1 MCDNCVKAGRMT
13 QSEADEQK
21 ELFASLLGAPETL
34 FAGPPEMTAEDMMMM
49 QLLSNPDS
57 GNVIISK
64 FLGVMAQA
72 GWTPAVVKNQTTG
85 ETAIAY
91 VHVSGEGG
99 AHPVC
104 VIPETAAKAIA
115 EMPEL

>member
-13 QSEADEQK
+13 QSEADEKK
-21 ELFASLLGAPETL
+21 ELFASLLGTPETL
-34 FAGPPEMTAEDMMMM
+34 FAGPPEMTAEDMMM

-57 GNVIISK
+57 GNVIISE
-64 FLGVMAQA
+64 FLGLMAQS
-72 GWTPAVVKNQTTG
+72 GWTPAVVKNQATG

-104 VIPETAAKAIA
+104 IIPETAAEAIA